1 MRAVGIIQA
10 LFLVQ
15 GATAFSVPP
24 RLSRRAAA
32 GLAVSAVTARK
43 ASALDV
49 TTPKQAAALIAASP
63 PLEYLEPLYELGL
76 SLEALNT
83 VAQDESRWPNLKK
96 RLDKFFS
103 GGLLSEKAYY
113 LGLNLQYISKIQYN
127 DLAAFVS
134 QDRELRKQTFE
145 DAIGSLEKC
154 KKALESESPDKSTI
168 TSSAARA
175 KDAYT
180 QWLGYIPKADV
191 ERVGQLFRSVRAADT
206 DRNGKLSPTE
216 LATLAPDDA
225 AVWKARVDLVG
236 D

>member
-175 KDAYT
+175 RTRTAVAR
-180 QWLGYIPKADV
+180 LHSEADV
-191 ERVGQLFRSVRAADT
+191 ERIGQLFRSVRAADT